1 MKKADLYELAIK
13 ILGLYLVV
21 LVIGQLR
28 EILVL
33 LMLFLQSRSDPQ
45 AFGSF
50 NQTHVFWGYLLGFIV
65 LATFSGLLIFK
76 NRQITR
82 LICKP
87 SDYEESV
94 RLFAEKETI
103 YEIALVL
110 VGLVTIVLTLPDFI
124 LKLKNHITLVQA
136 DLPIQNYETTFLFT
150 SGLKIIIGLI
160 AIIYAS
166 QIASLLSKK
175 KIDNASNN

>member
-1 MKKADLYELAIK
+1 
-13 ILGLYLVV
+13 
-21 LVIGQLR
+21 
-28 EILVL
+28 
-33 LMLFLQSRSDPQ
+33 
-45 AFGSF
+45 
-50 NQTHVFWGYLLGFIV
+50 
-65 LATFSGLLIFK
+65 LATFSGFLIFK

-136 DLPIQNYETTFLFT
+136 DLPIQNNETTFLFT

-175 KIDNASNN
+175 KIDNVSNN